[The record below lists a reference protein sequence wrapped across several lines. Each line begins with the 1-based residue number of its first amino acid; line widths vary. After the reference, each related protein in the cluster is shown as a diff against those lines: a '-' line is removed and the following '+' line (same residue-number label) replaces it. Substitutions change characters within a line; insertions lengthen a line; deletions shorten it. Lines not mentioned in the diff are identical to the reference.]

1 MQCFSIGAT
10 NAVLSSCWRVCGCRQ
25 AGVIPVTTK
34 AFWPQQSTWNSKYRE
49 FGSCYS
55 LLHCLPPWTPTSDVC
70 RQYDVIP
77 VTTKPFLPKKTFVL
91 CLLYSKAS
99 TTRLC
104 NTSDNQGILAWTR
117 KDPLKLIYQV
127 TFPMKWKSHLK
138 MSMFDLSARWFQIA
152 GVGADLF
159 FFKAHTA
166 NYEKRKYNKLGSLSF
181 FLNSVHHQWCLASS
195 CILNHIY
202 THCCYLMQHQRLRN
216 NYK

>member
-159 FFKAHTA
+159 SSMLTQPILTREPQQ
-166 NYEKRKYNKLGSLSF
+166 EKIQWPWFAFLEILSITNDDA
-181 FLNSVHHQWCLASS
+181 LHLLVSS
-195 CILNHIY
+195 ITY
-202 THCCYLMQHQRLRN
+202 THIVVI
-216 NYK
+216 